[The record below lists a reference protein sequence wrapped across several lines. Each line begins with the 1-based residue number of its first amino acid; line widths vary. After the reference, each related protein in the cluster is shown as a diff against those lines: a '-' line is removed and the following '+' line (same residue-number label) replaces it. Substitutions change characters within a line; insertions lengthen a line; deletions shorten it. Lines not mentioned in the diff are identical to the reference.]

1 MPFATT
7 NQANQEGTPDPAGL
21 SGLVLSGGGAR
32 AAYQVGVLKAI
43 AELLPN
49 HSPTPFQVVSGT
61 SAGAINATEL
71 AIHADRFKVAV
82 GNLERV
88 WRNFR
93 IDQVFKADPASM
105 FRAGMHW
112 LFAVV
117 SGGWLLPPPKSLLDN
132 SPLRELLRNSYDF
145 SCIRQSIDA
154 GHLKSIA
161 ISASG
166 YSSARSVSFF
176 EARPEVGSWARV
188 QRAGQPCT
196 LTLDHLMASVAIPFL
211 FPPVLMANEYFG
223 DGSMRQAT
231 PFSAAIHLGADRLL
245 VIGTRNSGPRQ
256 APAMPSAPSFGQIFG
271 YMLDAL
277 FTDGLYTDMERLM
290 QINHMI
296 EQVEQSGTEARSQ
309 RGVELKR
316 IGMMV
321 ILPSRDPSEIARA
334 HIGSLPRTLRA
345 LLRSMGALNASG
357 GQLMSYLMFEGSY
370 TRELL
375 QLGYDD
381 AMAKGEQIVA
391 FLRGEESLPTGAT
404 TVLRRLAVPDP
415 VSGEEERAETE
426 K

>member
-1 MPFATT
+1 MTFATSKPG
-7 NQANQEGTPDPAGL
+7 GTVQPSGVP
-21 SGLVLSGGGAR
+21 GLVLAGGGAR

-43 AELLPN
+43 AELLPA
-49 HSPTPFQVVSGT
+49 HAATPFPVVSGT

-71 AIHADRFKVAV
+71 AIHAHRFRLAV

-88 WRNFR
+88 WRNFHVG
-93 IDQVFKADPASM
+93 QVFKADSASM
-105 FRAGMHW
+105 LRAGTRW
-112 LFAVV
+112 LIAVM

-132 SPLRELLRNSYDF
+132 SPLRSLLRNNYDF
-145 SCIRQSIDA
+145 GCIRQSIDA
-154 GHLKSIA
+154 GHLRSIA

-166 YSSARSVSFF
+166 YSSARSVAFF
-176 EARPEVGSWARV
+176 EAQPNVGSWARV

-196 LTLDHLMASVAIPFL
+196 LTLDHLMASVAVPFL
-211 FPPVLMANEYFG
+211 FPPVLMANEFFG

-245 VIGTRNSGPRQ
+245 VIGTRSSGPRL
-256 APAMPSAPSFGQIFG
+256 APAMPTAPSFGQIFG

-296 EQVEQSGTEARSQ
+296 EQVEQQSGQEARSA
-309 RGVELKR
+309 RGVEMRR

-334 HIGSLPRTLRA
+334 HLGSLPRTLRI

-357 GQLMSYLMFEGSY
+357 GQLMSYLMFEAGY
-370 TRELL
+370 TRELIS
-375 QLGYDD
+375 LGYHD
-381 AMAKGEQIVA
+381 ALTRREQIAA
-391 FLRGEESLPTGAT
+391 FLHGDEALPTGAT
-404 TVLRRLAVPDP
+404 TILRRL
-415 VSGEEERAETE
+415 STTE
-426 K
+426 

>member
-1 MPFATT
+1 MQPAATHS
-7 NQANQEGTPDPAGL
+7 EGTPHPAGL
-21 SGLVLSGGGAR
+21 NGLVLPGGGAR

-43 AELLPN
+43 AEMLPPAV
-49 HSPTPFQVVSGT
+49 PTPFPIVSGT

-71 AIHADRFKVAV
+71 AVHAADFRAAV

-88 WRNFR
+88 WRNFCV
-93 IDQVFKADPASM
+93 DQVFKADSLSM
-105 FRAGMHW
+105 LRAGMHW
-112 LFAVV
+112 LFAMV

-132 SPLRELLRNSYDF
+132 SPLRSLLEKSFDF
-145 SCIRQSIDA
+145 SGIRRSIDA
-154 GHLKSIA
+154 GYLKSIA

-188 QRAGQPCT
+188 QRAGQPCA

-231 PFSAAIHLGADRLL
+231 PFSAAIHLGAERLL
-245 VIGTRNSGPRQ
+245 VIGTRNSGARP
-256 APAMPSAPSFGQIFG
+256 APTLPSAPSFGQIFG

-277 FTDGLYTDMERLM
+277 FTDGLYTDMERLT
-290 QINHMI
+290 QINHII
-296 EQVEQSGTEARSQ
+296 EQLHEQGREARSP
-309 RGVELKR
+309 RGAELR
-316 IGMMV
+316 RVGMLV

-345 LLRSMGALNASG
+345 LLRTMGALNASG
-357 GQLMSYLMFEGSY
+357 GQLMSYLMFEASY

-375 QLGYDD
+375 DLGYQDGKAKAD
-381 AMAKGEQIVA
+381 HIRAFLKGED
-391 FLRGEESLPTGAT
+391 SLPTGST
-404 TVLRRLAVPDP
+404 TVLRRLSLGDLA
-415 VSGEEERAETE
+415 SGEEERTQA
-426 K
+426 KQ